1 MNSQECMEKINQ
13 LDCEIQHIKY
23 YNEGYR
29 EKMLDLIH
37 GEEAVWDKLQID
49 TDRYSPDS
57 ARRISYD
64 NGRDDAAR
72 DYDLLSQKS

>member
-1 MNSQECMEKINQ
+1 MNIQEFMERANQ
-13 LDCEIQHIKY
+13 IDCKFQHLKHY
-23 YNEGYR
+23 GEGYR
-29 EKMLDLIH
+29 EKMLELIH
-37 GEEAVWDKLQID
+37 GEQAVWDELQID

-72 DYDLLSQKS
+72 DYNLLSQKS